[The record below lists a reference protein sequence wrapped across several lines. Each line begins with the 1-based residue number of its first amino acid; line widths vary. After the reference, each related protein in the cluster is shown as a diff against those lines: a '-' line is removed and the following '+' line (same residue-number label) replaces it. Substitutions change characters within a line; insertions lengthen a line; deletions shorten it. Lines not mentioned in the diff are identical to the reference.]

1 MKSRVR
7 APQMNSDEPMVDA
20 DRSSVGQRAYY
31 DFIRGLK
38 AIQQLEVM
46 LPSQCCAPCRSMRV
60 QMRAHACQPAA
71 AIPFA
76 SFSGAKPHRA

>member
-20 DRSSVGQRAYY
+20 DRSAVGQRAYY

-60 QMRAHACQPAA
+60 HDARPRMSACR
-71 AIPFA
+71 
-76 SFSGAKPHRA
+76 SDSTKLVL

>member
-1 MKSRVR
+1 VR
-7 APQMNSDEPMVDA
+7 ALQMNSDEPMVDA

-38 AIQQLEVM
+38 HIQQLEVM

-60 QMRAHACQPAA
+60 
-71 AIPFA
+71 
-76 SFSGAKPHRA
+76 